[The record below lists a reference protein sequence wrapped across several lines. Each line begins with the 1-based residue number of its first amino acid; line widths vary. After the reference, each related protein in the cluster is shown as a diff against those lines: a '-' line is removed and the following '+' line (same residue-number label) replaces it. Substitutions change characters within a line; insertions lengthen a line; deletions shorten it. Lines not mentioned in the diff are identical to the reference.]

1 MKSRGPEPYV
11 SEEAQVP
18 ENPAYLWFL
27 VHQSFPTFSPAGSRD
42 CSIPALSFCIL
53 SSSPKPFINPPNPSP
68 SQHEAFEDM
77 LLKTETPVCLWH
89 HRALMC
95 RQGPVPSSPVQ
106 CRPSPV
112 MPAGQASQPFP
123 GMQDTFEKHDS
134 SQRFLECSQ
143 KRPKVSPSHLQL
155 VT

>member
-1 MKSRGPEPYV
+1 MSLKRPRCLRTQLTSGSWSTSLSPRFPQQGLGTAPFQP
-11 SEEAQVP
+11 SAASSP
-18 ENPAYLWFL
+18 PAPSHL
-27 VHQSFPTFSPAGSRD
+27 STFPT
-42 CSIPALSFCIL
+42 
-53 SSSPKPFINPPNPSP
+53 PPHHSMR
-68 SQHEAFEDM
+68 H

-123 GMQDTFEKHDS
+123 GMQDTFEKHGS